1 MCTWKFKVQA
11 ILVLEYEER
20 NDHKIFHPSAKLV
33 SDDPDTEAFKYMHQS
48 IMKKRKNSASKD
60 WIVIETIA
68 LKHSIKI
75 SEC

>member
-1 MCTWKFKVQA
+1 MT
-11 ILVLEYEER
+11 
-20 NDHKIFHPSAKLV
+20 
-33 SDDPDTEAFKYMHQS
+33 
-48 IMKKRKNSASKD
+48 KRKNSASKD